1 MAKAATKKKP
11 KAPRA
16 STAPEPVKTES
27 SPKKP
32 GSEVATKPIV
42 AIVRTTPETVLED
55 YARLMDLSGYQSVL
69 DKNAQTILKNNIS
82 WHLLYPG
89 ANTTPWQIDGV
100 VRKLK
105 HDGYDDLVVV
115 ENQTVV
121 TDALKG
127 EHLNNFKPVHDRHHL
142 PIKYNFNPADMRWV
156 TYEPKGPM
164 LVLDQIFPKGIRIP
178 DFFFGRNVVHL
189 PTIKTH
195 IYTDYTCALK
205 NAFGALLDKSR
216 HYCHPRIHETLV
228 DLLRIQQEIQAG
240 TLAVADGTTAGSGP
254 GPRTMTPVVKN
265 VILAS
270 TDQVAIDA
278 VAAKL
283 IGFDP
288 MDVKC
293 IRLAHEAGLGH
304 GRIDEIDIVGDMD
317 NAEVQHTNW
326 DFVVGDN
333 AASKVG
339 DVFWFGPLKPLSK
352 LMFQTPI
359 VNAFIMGSYVYHDFV
374 WYPFEGRKV
383 VDEWLENTEWGRLFL
398 SYGNPFADEKKG
410 LLQRLVP
417 GFAR

>member
-1 MAKAATKKKP
+1 
-11 KAPRA
+11 
-16 STAPEPVKTES
+16 
-27 SPKKP
+27 
-32 GSEVATKPIV
+32 
-42 AIVRTTPETVLED
+42 
-55 YARLMDLSGYQSVL
+55 
-69 DKNAQTILKNNIS
+69 
-82 WHLLYPG
+82 
-89 ANTTPWQIDGV
+89 
-100 VRKLK
+100 
-105 HDGYDDLVVV
+105 
-115 ENQTVV
+115 
-121 TDALKG
+121 
-127 EHLNNFKPVHDRHHL
+127 
-142 PIKYNFNPADMRWV
+142 
-156 TYEPKGPM
+156 M

-228 DLLRIQQEIQAG
+228 DLLRIQQEVQAG

-317 NAEVQHTNW
+317 NAEVQRTNW

-383 VDEWLENTEWGRLFL
+383 VDEWLANTEWGRLFL

-417 GFAR
+417 GLAR